1 MDSEREER
9 LLTMLPQIRDPV
21 VLEEFAGLLN
31 LAVRRDVRG
40 NWKHLYR
47 MINMHLTSPEFEEVE
62 NRNEV
67 IGVLS
72 RMCKHHLG
80 IFDMDFGD
88 VGTETRRLPAE
99 RAMSD
104 TAGGEDTS
112 DDLDFLMR
120 RRGLP
125 PGLATRADGNPDDT
139 HQQSVNISADRPPPT
154 TQYNP
159 PAVSAPSS
167 DDPFAFMN
175 QDPVTR
181 YASVATRPDVRF
193 QSTVVPVSTVSRSA
207 APLAVPAPQPVFG
220 GATYQTSPQ
229 PFSSIPYTP
238 VYASNNPFS
247 PLHPSNM
254 TTPRANL
261 LPQYPLS
268 TQTAAAPSSLP
279 LNLLNTQNYVLPQ
292 YPLAAQNVGQSHGY
306 PGPVPPNYG
315 SNILPQYPLAAQTA
329 GPAVGQSGLGATTY
343 GSNVGPTVI
352 RTKELK
358 LNGQIG
364 EPGEAGKLNYGSLF
378 YQITAAKA
386 RKYPHEEIIAAV
398 IKAITPNLPLRNHLE
413 RKRDLTLESMLASL
427 RGHFLLTSATK
438 TFTAMGKLAQK
449 PGQREV
455 SYCHEVMAMRDDV
468 LALSAEEGGDYTE
481 KLVQNHLQHVL
492 SVGFAKPGV
501 RHEMR
506 AFLKTPSLADQ
517 AILDRLRDI
526 VVDEKEHEELSAAVV
541 TPVAVNAVTAGE
553 ATTDLL
559 LDRLEHLTKKLEDL
573 STLPDKVDRLDKD
586 LKRQQRGG
594 RNPFN
599 GGGNGRTGGGHGNAG
614 AATNMGGGNGGVGNG
629 GVGNGGGGNGGG
641 GHGGAGN
648 QYGTNSRQVAGGWQ
662 CLNCGQVG
670 DRSWDHCYR
679 CCGTGHRQSQC
690 PKN

>member
-47 MINMHLTSPEFEEVE
+47 MVNMHLTSPEFEEVE

-193 QSTVVPVSTVSRSA
+193 QSTVVPVSTVSHSV

-279 LNLLNTQNYVLPQ
+279 LNMLTTPQHNYLPQ
-292 YPLAAQNVGQSHGY
+292 YPERWTVSW
-306 PGPVPPNYG
+306 
-315 SNILPQYPLAAQTA
+315 LPWTCTDQLRIEHPSSI
-329 GPAVGQSGLGATTY
+329 PASCTDC
-343 GSNVGPTVI
+343 
-352 RTKELK
+352 RT
-358 LNGQIG
+358 GCWSIWTRSDDVQ
-364 EPGEAGKLNYGSLF
+364 
-378 YQITAAKA
+378 
-386 RKYPHEEIIAAV
+386 
-398 IKAITPNLPLRNHLE
+398 LE
-413 RKRDLTLESMLASL
+413 RWTDCHQNQR
-427 RGHFLLTSATK
+427 
-438 TFTAMGKLAQK
+438 AQVER
-449 PGQREV
+449 P
-455 SYCHEVMAMRDDV
+455 
-468 LALSAEEGGDYTE
+468 
-481 KLVQNHLQHVL
+481 N
-492 SVGFAKPGV
+492 
-501 RHEMR
+501 
-506 AFLKTPSLADQ
+506 
-517 AILDRLRDI
+517 
-526 VVDEKEHEELSAAVV
+526 
-541 TPVAVNAVTAGE
+541 
-553 ATTDLL
+553 
-559 LDRLEHLTKKLEDL
+559 
-573 STLPDKVDRLDKD
+573 
-586 LKRQQRGG
+586 
-594 RNPFN
+594 
-599 GGGNGRTGGGHGNAG
+599 
-614 AATNMGGGNGGVGNG
+614 
-629 GVGNGGGGNGGG
+629 
-641 GHGGAGN
+641 
-648 QYGTNSRQVAGGWQ
+648 W
-662 CLNCGQVG
+662 
-670 DRSWDHCYR
+670 
-679 CCGTGHRQSQC
+679 
-690 PKN
+690 